1 MNFLRGFIEAKD
13 KTYALK
19 ILIPY
24 VLYYIMF
31 YISIYSRFWYSNGFC
46 FISMVGLYLT
56 YVTGLFNLN
65 TTAGMTFDWCFIEPF
80 FYILFVLLDSNKLVD
95 DRTVVWLYLI
105 FTGRVMIQ
113 YLSFM
118 TSTIR

>member
-24 VLYYIMF
+24 VLYYIML
-31 YISIYSRFWYSNGFC
+31 YISSYSRFWYSNGFC